1 MSKTLSEQLDELH
14 EKVSPDNPSEKCEHG
29 YEANKCVLCALIA
42 SRNRVRTN
50 ADFDREKREYHKI
63 QRYNNL
69 SGFGK
74 SGDIFRRSRKNE

>member
-1 MSKTLSEQLDELH
+1 MPKTLSEQLDELH
-14 EKVSPDNPSEKCEHG
+14 AKAPENPSEKCEHNA
-29 YEANKCVLCALIA
+29 EADKCVVCALIA

-50 ADFDREKREYHKI
+50 ADFDREKREYHKM

-74 SGDIFRRSRKNE
+74 